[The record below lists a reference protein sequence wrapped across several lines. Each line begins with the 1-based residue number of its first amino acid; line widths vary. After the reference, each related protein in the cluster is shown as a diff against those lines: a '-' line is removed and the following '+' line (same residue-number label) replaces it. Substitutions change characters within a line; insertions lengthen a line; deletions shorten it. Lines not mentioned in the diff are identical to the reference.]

1 MSIILGLYVKNV
13 ETTEKAIIFTVV
25 SVITRIVYTVTR
37 QEVDGFYEWTCK
49 CSFVHRSNP
58 DGSLQH
64 CDHIARAELY
74 HRNMMARVDQ
84 MKNQVKTMAAN
95 KTAERES
102 LLLPNKRNIRLED
115 D

>member
-13 ETTEKAIIFTVV
+13 ETTEKAIVFTVV
-25 SVITRIVYTVTR
+25 SVITKIVYTVTR

-49 CSFVHRSNP
+49 CTFVPRSQ
-58 DGSLQH
+58 DGSLRH

-74 HRNMMARVDQ
+74 HRNMMTRVDQ
-84 MKNQVKTMAAN
+84 MKTQVKAMATN